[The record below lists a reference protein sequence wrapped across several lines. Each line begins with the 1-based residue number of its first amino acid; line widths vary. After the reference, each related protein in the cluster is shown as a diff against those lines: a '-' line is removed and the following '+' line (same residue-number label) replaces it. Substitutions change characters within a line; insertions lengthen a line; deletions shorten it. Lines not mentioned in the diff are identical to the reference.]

1 MQRLSRLILN
11 LQIILCTHLATSA
24 EAKCRRA
31 CANVRTV
38 LAHVSQRGVNLR
50 FMQLAMTAGILTHE
64 LQDARDRRSPYLN
77 FGVNQA
83 VSETFEYP
91 WIREDTP
98 LMNRAVRH
106 ICEDEHGL

>member
-1 MQRLSRLILN
+1 MSKSKSNSLRVHVRVVLEPMQRLSRLILN

-64 LQDARDRRSPYLN
+64 LQDARDRRSPYLD
-77 FGVNQA
+77 FGVN
-83 VSETFEYP
+83 
-91 WIREDTP
+91 
-98 LMNRAVRH
+98 
-106 ICEDEHGL
+106 